1 MEKVNKG
8 WRWRDKELTMKEFYS
23 LPQTSRNEYVSLI
36 EKLSQQERSS
46 GDNIILNQY
55 GKNIKKVKEFL
66 SLEDPD

>member
-1 MEKVNKG
+1 MNKG
-8 WRWRDKELTMKEFYS
+8 WKFREKELSMKEFYS

-36 EKLSQQERSS
+36 EKLSSTERSS

-55 GKNIKKVKEFL
+55 GKNISTVKKFL

>member
-1 MEKVNKG
+1 MNKG
-8 WRWRDKELTMKEFYS
+8 WNWREKELSMKEFYS
-23 LPQTSRNEYVSLI
+23 LPQTSRNEYISLI
-36 EKLSQQERSS
+36 EKLSVQERST

>member
-1 MEKVNKG
+1 MNKG
-8 WRWRDKELTMKEFYS
+8 WIWRDKELTMKEFYS

-36 EKLSQQERSS
+36 EKLSSTERSS

-55 GKNIKKVKEFL
+55 GKNISTVKKFL

>member
-1 MEKVNKG
+1 MNKG
-8 WRWRDKELTMKEFYS
+8 WKFREKELTMKEFYS
-23 LPQTSRNEYVSLI
+23 LPQTSRNEYISLI
-36 EKLSQQERSS
+36 EKLSSTERSS